1 MRYRFSRV
9 FEFVILCLLFL
20 SSASAQT
27 LVRVNEHAARIQ
39 FLSEDTVVDLSV
51 ENPSRDTISAHLLLE
66 LVDPAGVIRDRSEQ
80 DVPRF
85 LPAKPSSKPVCPS
98 PLPSPIKSIEKISC
112 GTACA
117 TPSRRPRPQ
126 PLFSRSW

>member
-39 FLSEDTVVDLSV
+39 FLSEDTVVDLPV

-66 LVDPAGVIRDRSEQ
+66 LVDPAGARPELSGWSCRGFRSIACH
-80 DVPRF
+80 
-85 LPAKPSSKPVCPS
+85 LPPPQWQVSHFPVLGRS
-98 PLPSPIKSIEKISC
+98 RGIS
-112 GTACA
+112 
-117 TPSRRPRPQ
+117 
-126 PLFSRSW
+126 